1 MNKEYRK
8 GAVDLTDLAI
18 GIVVLGIVVTIGATI
33 LVNVRDS
40 QVTNLGTTGVSNEA
54 VTVAGLKAGTAQ
66 LSTQWV
72 TTINTC
78 NNNTQDGLPINSGN
92 WTSVTNADT
101 HYTTMAN
108 SSSQWIDKPWSCNY
122 TVRDVTD
129 PRYSLADDAATGM
142 GEYGNWFK
150 IIVIVGVAAVILA
163 LIFMAFGGRNS
174 SSGGGIGGSY

>member
-33 LVNVRDS
+33 LVNVRNS
-40 QVTNLGTTGVSNEA
+40 QTSSLPTYTVVAESVTPTDAGVDLAKTWGVA
-54 VTVAGLKAGTAQ
+54 VTA
-66 LSTQWV
+66 
-72 TTINTC
+72 C
-78 NNNTQDGLPINSGN
+78 NNNTAAGAVINSGN
-92 WTSVTNADT
+92 YTTSVDSSNGLITITNT
-101 HYTTMAN
+101 
-108 SSSQWIDKPWSCNY
+108 SSQWIDKAWACNY
-122 TVRDVTD
+122 TVGNISD
-129 PRYSLADDAATGM
+129 PRYSLADDAATGL

>member
-33 LVNVRDS
+33 LINVRDS
-40 QVTNLGTTGVSNEA
+40 QVTNLGTTSVSNEA

-72 TTINTC
+72 TAITTC
-78 NNNTQDGLPINSGN
+78 NNNTQAGAVINSAN
-92 WTSVTNADT
+92 WTATTNANT
-101 HYTTMAN
+101 HLTTMAN
-108 SSSQWIDKPWSCNY
+108 ATSEYIDKPWSCNY

-150 IIVIVGVAAVILA
+150 IIVIVGIAAVILA
-163 LIFMAFGGRNS
+163 LIFMAFGGRNN
-174 SSGGGIGGSY
+174 SSGTGVSY